1 MRLMRWLT
9 ACRSLKSVED
19 GPSPYRMVEQH
30 LVPQFGRGGVVQ
42 SAQCKV
48 QIEKVLEPH
57 QCGPRTRGWM
67 RLGPALGKRLRS
79 WFVDWVIEPWRP
91 VVMRAKALC
100 RPPKLPGRPR
110 RRIKA
115 PIQAELLLDTVR
127 VVRNDLRDDD
137 LLASG
142 KAMYAGPG
150 PGAGAGR
157 AWGRITSR
165 IFGPGQSVR

>member
-19 GPSPYRMVEQH
+19 GPSPYRMVEQN
-30 LVPQFGRGGVVQ
+30 LMPQFGQAKSATAIGV
-42 SAQCKV
+42 
-48 QIEKVLEPH
+48 
-57 QCGPRTRGWM
+57 GR
-67 RLGPALGKRLRS
+67 RLRR
-79 WFVDWVIEPWRP
+79 WFMEVMVEPWRP
-91 VVMRAKALC
+91 VAQKVKGLC
-100 RPPKLPGRPR
+100 RPPKMIGTGR
-110 RRIKA
+110 RRAKK
-115 PIQAELLLDTVR
+115 PIQAELVLDTVR
-127 VVRNDLRDDD
+127 VVRNDLRDED

-142 KAMYAGPG
+142 KALYAGPG

>member
-19 GPSPYRMVEQH
+19 GPSPYRMVEQN
-30 LVPQFGRGGVVQ
+30 LVPQFGEVQ
-42 SAQCKV
+42 SAKWKV
-48 QIEKVLEPH
+48 QNAESPH
-57 QCGPRTRGWM
+57 PGPLPEGEGRAGFAVGRNLR
-67 RLGPALGKRLRS
+67 RL
-79 WFVDWVIEPWRP
+79 FMEWVIEPWRP

-127 VVRNDLRDDD
+127 VVRNDLRDEDF
-137 LLASG
+137 LASG
-142 KAMYAGPG
+142 KAMCAGPG
-150 PGAGAGR
+150 PGEGAGR

>member
-19 GPSPYRMVEQH
+19 GPSPYRMTQQN
-30 LVPQFGRGGVVQ
+30 LVPRFGQVKSAAAAGGV
-42 SAQCKV
+42 A
-48 QIEKVLEPH
+48 I
-57 QCGPRTRGWM
+57 
-67 RLGPALGKRLRS
+67 GKSLRR
-79 WFVDWVIEPWRP
+79 WFVRLVIEPWRP
-91 VVMRAKALC
+91 VMAKAKTLC
-100 RPPKLPGRPR
+100 RPPKLTGRR

-115 PIQAELLLDTVR
+115 PVQPELLLDTVR
-127 VVRNDLRDDD
+127 VVRNDLRDED
-137 LLASG
+137 LIASG

>member
-19 GPSPYRMVEQH
+19 GPSPYRMMEQN
-30 LVPQFGRGGVVQ
+30 LVPQFGQVK
-42 SAQCKV
+42 SAAASG
-48 QIEKVLEPH
+48 L
-57 QCGPRTRGWM
+57 
-67 RLGPALGKRLRS
+67 ALGKKLRR
-79 WFVDWVIEPWRP
+79 WFVEWALEPWRP
-91 VVMRAKALC
+91 VLQKVKALR
-100 RPPKLPGRPR
+100 RPPKLIGPGRR
-110 RRIKA
+110 RAKK

-127 VVRNDLRDDD
+127 VVRNDLRDED
-137 LLASG
+137 LVASG
-142 KAMYAGPG
+142 KALYAGPG

>member
-19 GPSPYRMVEQH
+19 GPSPYRMVEQN
-30 LVPQFGRGGVVQ
+30 LVPQFGQ
-42 SAQCKV
+42 AKSAAASG
-48 QIEKVLEPH
+48 L
-57 QCGPRTRGWM
+57 
-67 RLGPALGKRLRS
+67 ALGKRLRS
-79 WFVDWVIEPWRP
+79 WFVEWVIEPWRP
-91 VVMRAKALC
+91 VVRKAKTLC
-100 RPPKLPGRPR
+100 RPPKLAGRAR

-115 PIQAELLLDTVR
+115 PIQPELLLDTVR
-127 VVRNDLRDDD
+127 VVRNDLRDED

-157 AWGRITSR
+157 AWGRLTSR

>member
-1 MRLMRWLT
+1 MRWLT

-19 GPSPYRMVEQH
+19 GPSPYRMVEQN
-30 LVPQFGRGGVVQ
+30 LVPQFGEVQ
-42 SAQCKV
+42 SAKWKMQNAKF
-48 QIEKVLEPH
+48 PH
-57 QCGPRTRGWM
+57 PGPLPEGEGRAGE
-67 RLGPALGKRLRS
+67 GVGFALGRNLRR
-79 WFVDWVIEPWRP
+79 WFMEWVIEPWRP

-127 VVRNDLRDDD
+127 VVRNDLRDEDF
-137 LLASG
+137 LASG